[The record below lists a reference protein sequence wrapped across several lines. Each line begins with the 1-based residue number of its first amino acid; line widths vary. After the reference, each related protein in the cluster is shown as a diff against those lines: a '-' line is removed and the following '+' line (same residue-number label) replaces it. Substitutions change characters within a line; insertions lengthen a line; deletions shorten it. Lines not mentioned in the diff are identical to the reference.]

1 MSVCCCCGGG
11 GGIGVM
17 SASCNNK
24 KPSAHTVQQACLLG
38 LVVQRNLEASRTHRT
53 LDAQLLSTAMPLLG
67 ACPGP
72 LPNTLLRALQGLY
85 AVPCHA
91 VLLYH
96 DLRPRRPSVGPSHH
110 HHDISRRPLP

>member
-1 MSVCCCCGGG
+1 MVQY
-11 GGIGVM
+11 
-17 SASCNNK
+17 
-24 KPSAHTVQQACLLG
+24 VQQARLG
-38 LVVQRNLEASRTHRT
+38 WSYRESVKDRT